1 MTETVSLKSFN
12 LRHTECREAILY
24 TFSSSKSA
32 LSHSDLENAVE
43 DKYDRVTIYR
53 TIKTFLEKGII
64 HKILDGQ
71 GGTKYALCETST
83 CSSETHQ
90 HDHVHFKCKLCGD
103 TTCINS
109 VDIPGIQLPKGYQ
122 REEINLLIEGS
133 CPNCQ

>member
-1 MTETVSLKSFN
+1 MTNSVSLKSFN

-24 TFSSSKSA
+24 TFSSSISA
-32 LSHSDLENAVE
+32 LSHGDLEQAVD

-53 TIKTFLEKGII
+53 TLKTFLEKGII

-71 GGTKYALCETST
+71 GGTKYALCETSN
-83 CSSETHQ
+83 CSNETHK
-90 HDHVHFKCKLCGD
+90 HDHVHFKCRLCGD

-109 VDIPGIQLPKGYQ
+109 VDIPQIHLPKGYQ